1 MIRTFPR
8 FQLYNSDSHRRTV
21 GIWRYGGGGV
31 IHPTYYEY
39 DSQSI
44 GPYTFR
50 ERYGYVV
57 RFYYE
62 KSTPAIWRLYK
73 ELTETRTG
81 LAAMFVNNSHIC
93 ILYPDALKYIDLRT
107 REAEVFKFKDGE
119 FSYRDVVDVG
129 WIRTHVQCAQVCHLP
144 FRLQMDLA
152 TGQIY
157 LGEGQWVTP
166 EGFPMV
172 QTEIN
177 YPMYKRLLEQPETKT
192 AVMYDMINNMEVF
205 L

>member
-1 MIRTFPR
+1 M
-8 FQLYNSDSHRRTV
+8 
-21 GIWRYGGGGV
+21 
-31 IHPTYYEY
+31 
-39 DSQSI
+39 
-44 GPYTFR
+44 
-50 ERYGYVV
+50 V

-73 ELTETRTG
+73 ELVETQTG

-93 ILYPDALKYIDLRT
+93 VVYPDALKYIDLRT
-107 REAEVFKFKDGE
+107 REAEVFKFQDGE
-119 FSYRDVVDVG
+119 FSCRDVVDVG
-129 WIRTHVQCAQVCHLP
+129 WVRTRVQCAQVCHLP
-144 FRLQMDLA
+144 FRLQMDLE

-157 LGEGQWVTP
+157 LGDGKWITP

-177 YPMYKRLLEQPETKT
+177 YPMYKHLLEQPKDKM
-192 AVMYDMINNMEVF
+192 AVMYDMINNKEVF